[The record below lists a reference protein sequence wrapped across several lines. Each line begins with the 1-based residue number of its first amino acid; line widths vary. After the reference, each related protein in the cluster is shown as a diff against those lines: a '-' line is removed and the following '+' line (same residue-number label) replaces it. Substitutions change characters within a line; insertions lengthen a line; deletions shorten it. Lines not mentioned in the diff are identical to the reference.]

1 MKNDDDYNMHL
12 ELIIKYFESIRKSN
26 NEINIKLEK
35 ISIDIKDMYNR
46 LLIIGLFIMGIMIT
60 STIALLLK

>member
-26 NEINIKLEK
+26 NEINTKLEK
-35 ISIDIKDMYNR
+35 LSIDIKDINDK
-46 LLIIGLFIMGIMIT
+46 LLIIGLIIIVIMIT
-60 STIALLLK
+60 STIVLLLK